1 MEQEAKWS
9 LGAAAIAVVGLIAY
23 VMINKKEKKAP
34 IEKAPIEKA
43 QVAPVV
49 QKKENPNVASQLVD
63 LGYYKIMTPVQLNA
77 LNCDA
82 LSNHYSM
89 LNRQYL
95 YLLSKGQAPY
105 KGYVDAKGATWNNSD
120 SIGLRKHMD
129 EVMQVM
135 GSKSCSIMTND

>member
-34 IEKAPIEKA
+34 VEKAP
-43 QVAPVV
+43 VAPVV

-77 LNCDA
+77 LNCNA

-105 KGYVDAKGATWNNSD
+105 KGYVDAKGGTWNNSD
-120 SIGLRKHMD
+120 SIALRKHMD
-129 EVMQVM
+129 EVIQVM
-135 GSKSCSIMTND
+135 GSKSCGVFTTK

>member
-23 VMINKKEKKAP
+23 VMIKKKKAP
-34 IEKAPIEKA
+34 VEKAP
-43 QVAPVV
+43 VAPVV
-49 QKKENPNVASQLVD
+49 QKKENPNVESQPVD

-77 LNCDA
+77 LDCDA

-89 LNRQYL
+89 LNRQYM

-105 KGYVDAKGATWNNSD
+105 KGYVDKKGAVWNNSD
-120 SIGLRKHMD
+120 SIGLRKHME

-135 GSKSCSIMTND
+135 GSKSCSIMTAI

>member
-9 LGAAAIAVVGLIAY
+9 LGAAAIVVVGLIAY

-34 IEKAPIEKA
+34 VEKAP
-43 QVAPVV
+43 VAPVV
-49 QKKENPNVASQLVD
+49 PVVQKRGNPNVAEQPVD

-77 LNCDA
+77 LDCDT

-89 LNRQYL
+89 LNRQYM
-95 YLLSKGQAPY
+95 YLLSEGQAPY
-105 KGYVDAKGATWNNSD
+105 KGYVDKKGAVWNNSD
-120 SIGLRKHMD
+120 SIGLRKHME

-135 GSKSCSIMTND
+135 GSKSCSIMRAI